1 MSYIKDETVENL
13 AKLSRIAVTKDEAK
27 ALYHDLT
34 KILDFVDLL
43 DELDT
48 EGSFSC
54 SQVIKDPKHLMRED
68 RVKELLP
75 RDAFLKNAPDHLGGL
90 IKVPPIIIK
99 D

>member
-1 MSYIKDETVENL
+1 MSDIKDETVETL
-13 AKLSRIAVTKDEAK
+13 AKLSRIAVTKEEAK
-27 ALYHDLT
+27 ALHNDLS
-34 KILDFVDLL
+34 KILDFVNLL

-48 EGSFSC
+48 EGSFAC
-54 SQVIKDPKHLMRED
+54 NQVIKDPKHLMRED
-68 RVKELLP
+68 RVKDLLP

>member
-1 MSYIKDETVENL
+1 MSKIQDQTVENL

-27 ALYHDLT
+27 SLHKDLDR
-34 KILDFVDLL
+34 ILDFVELL
-43 DELDT
+43 EELDIQ
-48 EGSFSC
+48 GSYAC
-54 SQVIKDPKHLMRED
+54 NQVIKDHKHLMRED
-68 RVKELLP
+68 QVKNLLP